1 MVEAE
6 MSVLFH
12 SPWDSYN
19 WPINKSILIYT
30 LHQDAATNFE
40 V

>member
-12 SPWDSYN
+12 SPWDSYD
-19 WPINKSILIYT
+19 WLINKSILTYT
-30 LHQDAATNFE
+30 LQDIATNFE

>member
-12 SPWDSYN
+12 SPWDSYD
-19 WPINKSILIYT
+19 WLIKKSILIYT
-30 LHQDAATNFE
+30 LQSTATNFD